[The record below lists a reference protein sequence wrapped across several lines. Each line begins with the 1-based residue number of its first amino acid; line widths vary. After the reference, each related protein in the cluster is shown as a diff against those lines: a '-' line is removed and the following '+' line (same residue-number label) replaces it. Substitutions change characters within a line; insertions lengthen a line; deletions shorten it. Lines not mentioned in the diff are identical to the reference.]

1 MSPKKKSSN
10 KKSHKNE
17 QKQPSKAK
25 KNASD
30 ADDDEVETSLSDE
43 LNHSWPSKTTPSKM
57 KKTNTNRTL
66 GIRRKRERKKD
77 RSEGT
82 SSGEDDTRYYKCLF
96 SDKAQRARIVKMSRQ
111 KTCEIR

>member
-1 MSPKKKSSN
+1 MKLSPKKKATN
-10 KKSHKNE
+10 KKSHKNDQQQQ
-17 QKQPSKAK
+17 QKHHHQPSIISKAK

-43 LNHSWPSKTTPSKM
+43 LNNSWPSSSKTPSKM
-57 KKTNTNRTL
+57 KKANSIRTGL

-82 SSGEDDTRYYKCLF
+82 SSGEDDTTRYFLGRKHLLLL
-96 SDKAQRARIVKMSRQ
+96 
-111 KTCEIR
+111 

>member
-1 MSPKKKSSN
+1 MKLSPKKKATN
-10 KKSHKNE
+10 KKSHKNDQQHQ
-17 QKQPSKAK
+17 QKHHHQPSIISKAK

-43 LNHSWPSKTTPSKM
+43 LNNSWPSSSKTPSKM

-82 SSGEDDTRYYKCLF
+82 SSGEDDTTRYFLGHKHLL
-96 SDKAQRARIVKMSRQ
+96 IL
-111 KTCEIR
+111 